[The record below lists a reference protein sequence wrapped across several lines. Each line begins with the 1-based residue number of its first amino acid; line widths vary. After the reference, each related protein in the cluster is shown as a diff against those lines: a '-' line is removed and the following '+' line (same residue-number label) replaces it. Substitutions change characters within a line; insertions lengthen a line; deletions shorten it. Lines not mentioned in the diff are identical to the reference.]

1 MWLTSFKK
9 IDKSIKPYLKTD
21 SKKKIPVIISY
32 KENINI
38 IKSRIISS
46 SGKIKY
52 EYINIKAISS
62 ELPPIN
68 IDKLSENP
76 EVKFI
81 TLDFKASLC
90 LKNSYDVLN
99 INSGRKFNLTGKN
112 VGIGIIDTG
121 VFPHPELQE
130 RRNAISFFSDL
141 INGYL
146 KPYDDN
152 GHGTFI
158 SGCIAS
164 QGEYPGI
171 APDSSLYMI
180 KAFDSSG
187 NGFMSD
193 IIKGIDILIT
203 SRQKYNLRIIC
214 LPFEFPYLSET
225 SIAPLIEI
233 IKKAIELN
241 ILVMACSGNLGS
253 KPYTIYPPGSIKDV
267 ITVGG
272 ADCNS
277 CDLNNIRVSGFS
289 GRGPL
294 LNGTSKPDIIA
305 PCANITSLSSNT
317 SYIPGI
323 RKTPTFDNKYR
334 SASGTSIACAIMSG
348 ICALILEKDPNLTS
362 NDLKSILTIS
372 AQTTGES
379 KYSEGSG
386 LFNFEKII
394 K

>member
-1 MWLTSFKK
+1 
-9 IDKSIKPYLKTD
+9 
-21 SKKKIPVIISY
+21 
-32 KENINI
+32 
-38 IKSRIISS
+38 
-46 SGKIKY
+46 
-52 EYINIKAISS
+52 
-62 ELPPIN
+62 
-68 IDKLSENP
+68 
-76 EVKFI
+76 
-81 TLDFKASLC
+81 
-90 LKNSYDVLN
+90 
-99 INSGRKFNLTGKN
+99 

-203 SRQKYNLRIIC
+203 SRQKYNLRVIC
-214 LPFEFPYLSET
+214 LPFEFPYLNET
-225 SIAPLIEI
+225 SIEPLIEI
-233 IKKAIELN
+233 IKKAIKLN

-267 ITVGG
+267 VTVGG
-272 ADCNS
+272 ADCNGY
-277 CDLNNIRVSGFS
+277 DLNNIRVSGFS

-294 LNGTSKPDIIA
+294 LNGASKPDIIA

-317 SYIPGI
+317 SYIPGV

-348 ICALILEKDPNLTS
+348 ICALILEKNPNLTS

-372 AQTTGES
+372 SQTTGES
-379 KYSEGSG
+379 KYAEGSG

>member
-1 MWLTSFKK
+1 MWLSPFKK
-9 IDKSIKPYLKTD
+9 VDKSIKPYIKLD
-21 SKKKIPVIISY
+21 SKRKIPVIISY
-32 KENINI
+32 KENIDAI
-38 IKSRIISS
+38 RSRIISS

-52 EYINIKAISS
+52 EYSNIKAISC

-76 EVKFI
+76 EVIFI

-112 VGIGIIDTG
+112 IGIGIIDTG
-121 VFPHPELQE
+121 VFPHPALMEK
-130 RRNAISFFSDL
+130 RNAISFFSDL

-164 QGEYPGI
+164 QGELPGI
-171 APDSSLYMI
+171 APDSNLCMV

-193 IIKGIDILIT
+193 IIKALDILIT
-203 SRQKYNLRIIC
+203 SRQKYNIRIIC
-214 LPFEFPYLSET
+214 LPFEFPYINDASLT
-225 SIAPLIEI
+225 PLIEI

-241 ILVMACSGNLGS
+241 ILITACAGNLGP

-267 ITVGG
+267 ITIGG
-272 ADCNS
+272 ADCNNF
-277 CDLNNIRVSGFS
+277 DLNSIRVSSFS

-305 PCANITSLSSNT
+305 PCTNTTSLSSNT
-317 SYIPGI
+317 LYIPHA
-323 RKTPTFDNKYR
+323 RKTPVLENKYR
-334 SASGTSIACAIMSG
+334 SASGTSISCALISG
-348 ICALILEKDPNLTS
+348 VCALILEKTPALTS
-362 NDLKSILTIS
+362 NDLKSILSIS
-372 AQTTGES
+372 TQTTGES
-379 KYSEGSG
+379 KYAEGSG
-386 LFNFEKII
+386 IFTFEKII